1 MYIIFAIL
9 LFGILVF
16 VHELGHFMTAR
27 LFGVRVNEF
36 AVGMGPKL
44 LKKQGKNTL
53 YSLRAIPFGGFCDMV
68 GEDGDDEGE
77 DSFASKPGWQR
88 VIILLA
94 GVVMNFIMGFILLI
108 VVYFSIFPGN
118 SSLAATATI
127 SEFMDGFPL
136 EGEDGL
142 MVGDTIYR
150 VNGDRVYYNSNFG
163 VLMSIK
169 TEDTVDIVVIRDG
182 EKVTLSD
189 LPLEPREYD
198 YEGETALKYGLIF
211 ESTEMTFARKLQ
223 YSWYNTLDYAR
234 QVKISVQM
242 LANGQA
248 SADQLMGVVGM
259 VDAIND
265 VGNQSANFFEAII
278 NILNFG
284 ALISI
289 NLSIMNLLP
298 IPGLDGGR
306 LLMMFVS
313 WAFEKI
319 TRRRLDPKYE
329 GYVNMVG
336 LVLVMA
342 LMVFV
347 MYNDIVR
354 IVT

>member
-1 MYIIFAIL
+1 MYIILAIL

-16 VHELGHFMTAR
+16 GHELGHFVSAR

-53 YSLRAIPFGGFCDMV
+53 YSLRAIPFGGFCDLA
-68 GEDGDDEGE
+68 GEDGEEEGD
-77 DSFASKPGWQR
+77 DSFVSKPGWQK

-94 GVVMNFIMGFILLI
+94 GVVMNFIMGFIILLI
-108 VVYFSIFPGN
+108 VYFSVFSGN
-118 SSLAATATI
+118 NSMAATTTI
-127 SEFMDGFPL
+127 DSFMDGFPI

-142 MVGDTIYR
+142 MVGDSIYSI
-150 VNGDRVYYNSNFG
+150 NGERVYYNSNFG
-163 VLMSIK
+163 LLMSINAG
-169 TEDTVDIVVIRDG
+169 DTVDIVVIRDG
-182 EKVTLSD
+182 EKITLED
-189 LPLEPREYD
+189 LPLEQKEYE
-198 YEGETALKYGLIF
+198 YEGETVVKYGLIF
-211 ESTEMTFARKLQ
+211 ESEEMTFARKLQ

-234 QVKISVQM
+234 QVKLSVQM
-242 LANGQA
+242 LINGQA
-248 SADQLMGVVGM
+248 SADQLMGVVGI
-259 VDAIND
+259 VDTIND
-265 VGNQSANFFEAII
+265 VGNQSSSFFEAII

-284 ALISI
+284 ALISV

-306 LLMMFVS
+306 LLMMLVS
-313 WAFEKI
+313 WSFEKI
-319 TRRRLDPKYE
+319 TKRQLDPKYE
-329 GYVNMVG
+329 GYVNMAG
-336 LVLVMA
+336 LVLVLA

>member
-9 LFGILVF
+9 LFGILVL

-27 LFGVRVNEF
+27 LFGVTVSEF

-53 YSLRAIPFGGFCDMV
+53 FTLRAVPFGGFCDMV
-68 GEDGDDEGE
+68 GENGDEMGEG
-77 DSFASKPGWQR
+77 SFGSKPGWQR

-94 GVVMNFIMGFILLI
+94 GVVMNFILGFLILL
-108 VVYFSIFPGN
+108 VVYFAAYPGN
-118 SSLAATATI
+118 DSVVATTTI
-127 SEFMDGFPL
+127 ADFMEGFPL

-142 MVGDTIYR
+142 MVGDTIR
-150 VNGDRVYYNSNFG
+150 EINGERVYYASNFG
-163 VLMSIK
+163 ILLSIN
-169 TEDTVDIVVIRDG
+169 TQDTVDMVVIRDG
-182 EKVTLSD
+182 ERVELND
-189 LPLEPREYD
+189 LPLAIREYE
-198 YEGETALKYGLIF
+198 YEGETVKKYGLLF
-211 ESTEMTFARKLQ
+211 ESSEMDAARKIQ
-223 YSWYNTLDYAR
+223 YSWYNSLDYAR
-234 QVKISVQM
+234 QVKLSAQM
-242 LANGQA
+242 LLNGQA
-248 SADQLMGVVGM
+248 SANELMGVVGM
-259 VDAIND
+259 VDTIND
-265 VGNQSANFFEAII
+265 VGNQSANIFEAII

-319 TRRRLDPKYE
+319 TRRQLDPKYE

-354 IVT
+354 ILT